1 MISSIIDELF
11 SDSIKKTTYEQRLN
25 DGDYIEKGVLHCS
38 NCKTPKECIVDFLG
52 KIRKF
57 PCLCR
62 CQREAVEQEQK
73 ERELKAKIEELKRQG
88 IADPVFME
96 WTFEKDD
103 NNTQNMKYAKKY
115 VDNWEDMLK
124 NNIGLILSG
133 AVGTGKTFM
142 ASCIGNA
149 IILKLYP
156 VLMTSFPRLLNEVTT
171 FKENRND
178 FLNRLN
184 KFSLLIIDDLGVER
198 QSDFTSEVIYQIV
211 DFRYK
216 LKLPIIVTTNIP
228 INELKSTTDIKLQR
242 IYDRLLEICL
252 PIQVQG
258 KNRRLD
264 IARNKMEL
272 AKNLFNE

>member
-11 SDSIKKTTYEQRLN
+11 SDSIKKTTYEQHPN
-25 DGDYIEKGVLHCS
+25 DGDYIEKGLLYCS

-62 CQREAVEQEQK
+62 CQREAAEQEQK

-88 IADPVFME
+88 IADPIFME

-149 IILKLYP
+149 IILKQYP

-242 IYDRLLEICL
+242 VYDRLLEICL